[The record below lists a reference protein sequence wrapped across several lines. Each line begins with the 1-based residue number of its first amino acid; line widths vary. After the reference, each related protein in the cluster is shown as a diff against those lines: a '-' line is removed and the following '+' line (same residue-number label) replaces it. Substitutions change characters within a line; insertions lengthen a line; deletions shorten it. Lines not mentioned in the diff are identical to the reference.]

1 MEGLFRQREQQVQS
15 KGEAVL
21 GVPVEQRAAQC
32 VWWGL
37 GSEVEANQAVP
48 RKHRGDKC
56 LISFPY

>member
-1 MEGLFRQREQQVQS
+1 MQS

-56 LISFPY
+56 LISFLY